1 METRVSESISD
12 IKPLDVELLGKPIHI
27 IRDKL
32 ENLISES
39 CSSLTNELQNWLS
52 TNKVEASLT
61 SVDLHRFSPA
71 MMDKDQ
77 TSTHKHQEG
86 GMVFVH
92 GDT

>member
-39 CSSLTNELQNWLS
+39 CSSLTNELQN
-52 TNKVEASLT
+52 
-61 SVDLHRFSPA
+61 
-71 MMDKDQ
+71 
-77 TSTHKHQEG
+77 
-86 GMVFVH
+86 
-92 GDT
+92 